1 MNFKKILATASALC
15 VSLCS
20 MAVTAFA
27 DEPTVYGQ
35 AGLSFQVRDSWEHR
49 DAVSV
54 KAFNETGE
62 TELNCVFNDVNIL
75 GNGQYTVTM
84 EGWACDFNEALLGW
98 LMVDTT
104 LTTNKDD
111 EGIVTMADYP
121 EMTLTIDSFAMDG
134 KEYSAEGLAIGA
146 EQNNSQLACWKIVNS
161 WGQVEDPRGMDN
173 MVWATPEV
181 VSITFTVAGLPTDKP
196 ADATNEVIEV
206 ISGTGLEAPAPE
218 EPESSEAESSE
229 PEGSIVEDSSV
240 VESTVDESSSE
251 AEASSVADSS
261 SKADEEEGSKLPFI
275 LGICAGVVVAV
286 AAVVVIKKRK

>member
-49 DAVSV
+49 DAVAV
-54 KAFNETGE
+54 KAFNETGD

-75 GNGQYTVTM
+75 GNGQYTVSM

-98 LMVDTT
+98 IMVDTT
-104 LTTNKDD
+104 LATTKDA

-121 EMTLTIDSFAMDG
+121 EMTLTINSFAMDG
-134 KEYSAEGLAIGA
+134 KEYSAEGLTIGA

-196 ADATNEVIEV
+196 ADATNEVVEV

-218 EPESSEAESSE
+218 EPESSEA
-229 PEGSIVEDSSV
+229 DSSV
-240 VESTVDESSSE
+240 VEDSSEVESAVDESSSE

-286 AAVVVIKKRK
+286 AGVVVIKKKK